1 MGRKVTENHKVVEQ
15 NSQGAAEEL
24 IKPQNAAEDFVL
36 GEREE
41 EIQEVD
47 TGEEEDGQKEGQQ
60 KGDKIGTADQ
70 GELPQELLG
79 DSVETAEGAAELAG
93 EEEGGK
99 KKAFEG
105 TVVLTGAAT
114 YLDSGVRYFKNK
126 PTKVSDQK
134 AYEQLLR
141 TGLFV
146 RV

>member
-1 MGRKVTENHKVVEQ
+1 MGRKVTDNHKVVEQ

-24 IKPQNAAEDFVL
+24 VKQQNAEEDFVL

-41 EIQEVD
+41 ETQEAD
-47 TGEEEDGQKEGQQ
+47 TGKGEGQQ
-60 KGDKIGTADQ
+60 KKGQQEGGVIGAADQ
-70 GELPQELLG
+70 EEALLELPG
-79 DSVETAEGAAELAG
+79 DSVETAEDTAELTG
-93 EEEGGK
+93 EEEGQQ
-99 KKAFEG
+99 KKAFER

-126 PTKVSDQK
+126 PAKVTDQR

-146 RV
+146 CV